1 MLAATAKGENGVEG
15 FDQSVLQEEYLK
27 SLDQLEEG
35 QLIEGVVIQ
44 VSDESVFID
53 VGYKSEGKIPREE
66 FNEKPKIGETVPVVL
81 VTKEGKGG
89 QVVVSKKKADV
100 KVFWKDLRTAFNEQ
114 QPVEGTFKTAIKG
127 GFLVDLGYEV
137 TAFCPLSKTDV
148 FRVNNPEEYVG
159 LEAKFIVDRLYS
171 ENRVKIVLS
180 RRAWLEKEI
189 EIKREEFFRTTD
201 IGDVVKGTVKS
212 FTSFG
217 AFVDLGGFDG
227 LLHINDMSWGHV
239 TRPKDYVVKGQ
250 EIDLKVIRLDEVE
263 KKINLSLKH
272 FTPDPWTTFE
282 DHYSVDDVVKGK
294 VTKLTD
300 FGAFIE
306 LEEGIEG
313 LAHISELSWVK
324 RINHPKEILSPGDE
338 VETKILGYDLDLGR
352 ISLGLKQVYPNPW
365 DSIEIK
371 YPVGMHL
378 KRAVKKLTNSGA
390 FIEIEEGIDGFL
402 HVEDMSWTKRVRNA
416 SSVVKEGDEIEV
428 VVIEVDKEARRIR
441 LGIKQ
446 LSDDPWKQLAG
457 SYPKGSVI
465 EGEVTSITDF
475 GVFVKV
481 EGDIEGLVSKSH
493 LVEPGSEEDED
504 AALQKYSEGD
514 KVKTLVLD
522 VNPSKQRLSLSIREF
537 HRNQQRAELSKYIH
551 NDTEEGTVTLGDML
565 RDKGNDS
572 FES

>member
-1 MLAATAKGENGVEG
+1 LAVTANEENGVEG
-15 FDQSVLQEEYLK
+15 FDQSVLQEQYLK
-27 SLDQLEEG
+27 NLDQLEEG
-35 QLIEGVVIQ
+35 QLIEGIVIQ
-44 VSDESVFID
+44 IGDESVFID
-53 VGYKSEGKIPREE
+53 VGYKSEGKIPKEE
-66 FNEKPKIGETVPVVL
+66 FTKEPLIGEKVPVVL
-81 VTKEGKGG
+81 VTKEGKSG

-100 KVFWKDLRTAFNEQ
+100 KVFWKDLRDAFDEQ
-114 QPVEGTFKTAIKG
+114 LPVEGTFATAIKG
-127 GFLVDLGYEV
+127 GFLVDMGYEV

-159 LEAKFIVDRLYS
+159 TKAKFIIDRLYS
-171 ENRVKIVLS
+171 ENKVKIVLS
-180 RRAWLEKEI
+180 RRAWLERET
-189 EIKREEFFRTTD
+189 EIKRAEFFEKTQINDEVT
-201 IGDVVKGTVKS
+201 GVVKS

-217 AFVDLGGFDG
+217 SFVDLGGFDG

-250 EIDLKVIRLDEVE
+250 EIALKVIKLDREE
-263 KKINLSLKH
+263 RKINLSLKH

-282 DHYSVDDVVKGK
+282 ANYSVDDVVKGK

-324 RINHPKEILSPGDE
+324 RISHPKEILSPGDE
-338 VETKILGYDLDLGR
+338 VETKILGYDLEQGR
-352 ISLGLKQVYPNPW
+352 ISLGLKQVYANPW
-365 DSIEIK
+365 DSIEVK

-378 KRAVKKLTNSGA
+378 KRPVRKLTNSGA
-390 FIEIEEGIDGFL
+390 FIEIDEGIDGFL
-402 HVEDMSWTKRVRNA
+402 HVEDMSWTKRIRNPA
-416 SSVVKEGDEIEV
+416 SVVSEDSEIDV

-446 LSDDPWKQLAG
+446 LSDDPWKRLAS

-465 EGEVTSITDF
+465 DGEVTSITDF
-475 GVFVKV
+475 GIFVRV
-481 EGDIEGLVSKSH
+481 DGDIEGLVSKSH
-493 LVEPGSEEDED
+493 LVEPGSEEDEET
-504 AALQKYSEGD
+504 ALKRYKEGD
-514 KVKTLVLD
+514 KIKTLITD
-522 VNPSKQRLSLSIREF
+522 VNPSKQRLSLSIREYL
-537 HRNQQRAELSKYIH
+537 RNQQRAELSKYIH
-551 NDTEEGTVTLGDML
+551 DDSEGGTVTLGDIL

>member
-1 MLAATAKGENGVEG
+1 MAVTANEENGVEG
-15 FDQSVLQEEYLK
+15 FDQSVLQEKYLK
-27 SLDQLEEG
+27 NLDRLEEG
-35 QLIEGVVIQ
+35 QLIEGIVVQI
-44 VSDESVFID
+44 SDESVFID

-66 FNEKPKIGETVPVVL
+66 FTEEPLIGQKVPVVL

-89 QVVVSKKKADV
+89 QVIVSKKKADV
-100 KVFWKDLRTAFNEQ
+100 KVFWKNLRDAFDSQ
-114 QPVEGTFKTAIKG
+114 LPVDGTFVAAIKG
-127 GFLVDLGYEV
+127 GFLVDMGYEV

-159 LEAKFIVDRLYS
+159 IKARFIIDRLYT
-171 ENRVKIVLS
+171 ENQVKIVLS
-180 RRAWLEKEI
+180 RRAWLERET
-189 EIKREEFFRTTD
+189 ETKREEFFKNTQVNDEVTG
-201 IGDVVKGTVKS
+201 IVKS

-217 AFVDLGGFDG
+217 SFVDLGGFDG
-227 LLHINDMSWGHV
+227 LLHVNDMSWGHV

-250 EIDLKVIRLDEVE
+250 EISLKVIKLDEQE
-263 KKINLSLKH
+263 RKINLSLKH

-282 DHYSVDDVVKGK
+282 DHYAVDDVVKGK

-324 RINHPKEILSPGDE
+324 RIAHPKEILSPGDE
-338 VETKILGYDLDLGR
+338 VETMILGYDLEQGR

-365 DSIEIK
+365 DSIEVN
-371 YPVGMHL
+371 YPVGLHL
-378 KRAVKKLTNSGA
+378 KRPVRKITNSGA
-390 FIEIEEGIDGFL
+390 FIEIDDGIDGFL
-402 HVEDMSWTKRVRNA
+402 HVEDMSWTKRIRNPA
-416 SSVVKEGDEIEV
+416 SVVAEDVEIDV
-428 VVIEVDKEARRIR
+428 VVIEVDKETKRIR

-465 EGEVTSITDF
+465 EGVVTSITEF
-475 GVFVKV
+475 GIFVRV
-481 EGDIEGLVSKSH
+481 EGEIEGLVSKSH
-493 LVEPGSEEDED
+493 LLEPGSEEDED
-504 AALQKYSEGD
+504 AALKKYKEGD
-514 KVKTLVLD
+514 TVKTLVSD
-522 VNPSKQRLSLSIREF
+522 VSPSKQRLSLSIREYL
-537 HRNQQRAELSKYIH
+537 RNQQRAELSKYIH
-551 NDTEEGTVTLGDML
+551 DDSEGSTVTLGDIL